1 MRLRALAYGLV
12 RLACAA
18 AWIGTTS
25 TAVASDTTTT
35 TTTTSNATHIPLFPV
50 GEGALQT
57 LHLSLASLLPVL
69 PHLAPGPDHTL
80 AVTLATPA
88 FKPLLYNWLCFLR
101 YKAKWGQRAPD
112 NVHGDPNSEGGDPF
126 PDTPKVLVVT
136 SDEELALELSENGV
150 VTWLVLG
157 IDWEAFDEAELMDDE
172 DPLKG
177 EALDQVQRMMSDDL
191 FTNLRLLDLLLPPER
206 PADVDPDSDTD
217 EPIPI
222 HQLIPWGTLRYQSLM
237 LERTAVMSA
246 LVGAL
251 VESQRSEATWRREQ
265 DAYWRARVLEHD
277 WESGPLD
284 MPKFCGVKGVLL
296 VDNDA
301 VWLSNP
307 TPFLSHYYRPTGPH
321 PAVIY
326 APDMAPS
333 TKNAWGTHTMPC
345 ACFFYTRV
353 SDVGAQQA
361 APVYP
366 DPRSPLPL
374 DPYLYSPSEG
384 AAATWR
390 NTALCHISMLLQA
403 VEVGQRQ
410 ARERGAV
417 SSEMGEDPFNLAAP
431 QMAGARA
438 PSFQATS
445 LGPALF
451 LSEQVAIDMPE
462 ISHEHFLD
470 ALGSADVD
478 DLHFLLEI
486 AGLAPDPYTG
496 EVPKSCLAQAQEF
509 QYMTPAKIP
518 TGWHEPPTS
527 LTLQYYDMLGAAGP
541 RPHTPIRVEPLPF
554 DLFPPG
560 MRYFDGG
567 LDPGTKPCVVHANY
581 ATGSRKEE
589 LLRSRGLWALVR
601 PEETDL
607 GKWTCDVK
615 VMREA

>member
-1 MRLRALAYGLV
+1 MRPSALSYGLV
-12 RLACAA
+12 HLACAA
-18 AWIGTTS
+18 VLTWIATAS
-25 TAVASDTTTT
+25 TAIAVGTAA
-35 TTTTSNATHIPLFPV
+35 SNATHVRLFPV
-50 GEGALQT
+50 GEGDLQT

-69 PHLAPGPDHTL
+69 PHLAPAPDHTL

-101 YKAKWGQRAPD
+101 YKAQWGQPAQFD
-112 NVHGDPNSEGGDPF
+112 VHGDPNAAAAAEDPF

-136 SDEELALELSENGV
+136 SDEQLALELSENGV

-157 IDWEAFDEAELMDDE
+157 IDWEAFDEAEWMDDD
-172 DPLKG
+172 DPRKG
-177 EALDQVQRMMSDDL
+177 EALDFVQRMMSDDL
-191 FTNLRLLDLLLPPER
+191 FTNLRLLDLLLPPDM
-206 PADVDPDSDTD
+206 PDHTDPDLGTSNV
-217 EPIPI
+217 
-222 HQLIPWGTLRYQSLM
+222 IPWGTLRYQSLM

-265 DAYWRARVLEHD
+265 DEYWREKIFAHD
-277 WESGPLD
+277 WESGPLET
-284 MPKFCGVKGVLL
+284 PKFAGVKGVLL

-301 VWLSNP
+301 VWLSSP

-321 PAVIY
+321 PAIVY
-326 APDMAPS
+326 APDMSPS

-353 SDVGAQQA
+353 SDAGAQQA
-361 APVYP
+361 APIYP
-366 DPRSPLPL
+366 DPSSPIPL
-374 DPYLYSPSEG
+374 DPYLYSPAEG
-384 AAATWR
+384 AAAAWR
-390 NTALCHISMLLQA
+390 NTALCHISMLLHA
-403 VEVGQRQ
+403 LETGQRQ
-410 ARERGAV
+410 ARLRGAH
-417 SSEMGEDPFNLAAP
+417 SEAGEDPFNLAAAP
-431 QMAGARA
+431 MASARA
-438 PSFQATS
+438 PSFQATA

-470 ALGSADVD
+470 ALGSADVE

-486 AGLAPDPYTG
+486 AGLAPDPYSG

-509 QYMTPAKIP
+509 QHMTPARIP

-527 LTLQYYDMLGAAGP
+527 LTLQYYDSLGAAGP
-541 RPHTPIRVEPLPF
+541 RPHTPIRVEPLPY

-567 LDPGTKPCVVHANY
+567 LEPGTKPCVVHANY
-581 ATGSRKEE
+581 ATGSKKEE

-601 PEETDL
+601 PDEVDSGE
-607 GKWTCDVK
+607 WTCDVK